1 MSANAIAAAL
11 RGGRRL
17 YEFAR
22 NAMSYLEEHYRKER
36 SEAGFRV
43 DKKFFGCG
51 VTCRRE
57 REERGVE
64 GRCSAS
70 GSDATCSTRS
80 SARIPFHRPQNP

>member
-1 MSANAIAAAL
+1 
-11 RGGRRL
+11 
-17 YEFAR
+17 
-22 NAMSYLEEHYRKER
+22 MSYLEEHYRKER

-80 SARIPFHRPQNP
+80 SARIPFHRPQIPDILITEPMGGIACRTKRRTW